1 MLENIKT
8 NYLLSLI
15 IIICIMNIFVMMVV
29 ADPETVNIIIY
40 VSLSAISAISI
51 LVGVKNMQ
59 KKKAVQL
66 I

>member
-29 ADPETVNIIIY
+29 ADPETVDIIIY

-59 KKKAVQL
+59 KKKAV
-66 I
+66 